1 MDIYAL
7 LTWRCVKLAEE
18 EKKKFP
24 MLIVVSL
31 IVVGLILA
39 GGVSYFIATKVMAD
53 SAGKVTAHETGV
65 FVKLGD
71 QKDGIIVNVGGV
83 KSGRF
88 LKIGVVLE
96 MNSGKKEIFTDG
108 KMIPNAETKT
118 LDAVLQLLRS
128 QKVEDFDPSKQDAL
142 KTLIKEEVN
151 KTLGEGSVYEV
162 FITNFVL
169 Q

>member
-1 MDIYAL
+1 M
-7 LTWRCVKLAEE
+7 AEE
-18 EKKKFP
+18 ETKKKFP
-24 MLIVVSL
+24 MLMVVGL

-39 GGVSYFIATKVMAD
+39 SGVSYFIAVKVMSG
-53 SAGKVTAHETGV
+53 SAGKGEVMRDPGI

-71 QKDGIIVNVGGV
+71 PKDGIIVNVGGM

-96 MNSGKKEIFTDG
+96 MNPKQEQIFAEGKIL
-108 KMIPNAETKT
+108 PNAETKL
-118 LDAVLQLLRS
+118 LDSVLHVLRS
-128 QKVEDFDPSKQDAL
+128 QKIEDFDPAKHDNL
-142 KTLIKEEVN
+142 KSLIKEEVT
-151 KTLGEGSVYEV
+151 KTIGEDSVYEV